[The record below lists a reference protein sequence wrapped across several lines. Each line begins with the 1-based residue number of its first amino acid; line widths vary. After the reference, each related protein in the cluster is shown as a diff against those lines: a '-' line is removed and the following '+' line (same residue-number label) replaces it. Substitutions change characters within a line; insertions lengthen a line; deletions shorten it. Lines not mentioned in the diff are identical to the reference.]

1 MLPGAEQHK
10 DAQLVRL
17 LMPRESMT
25 EKTAAQILVDCLAVN
40 GTDRVYGVPGE
51 SYLAVLDA
59 LYDRRDIHYLNC
71 RQEGGAAMAAE
82 AYGKLTG
89 RPGICM
95 VTRGPGAT
103 NASAGVHVAFQDSTP
118 MILLIGQVGRGMLER
133 EAFQEIDY
141 RRMFGQM
148 AKWVAQID
156 DATRIPE
163 FINRAFAT
171 ATSGRPGPVVLALPE
186 DMLRERVAPPLLPP
200 AAKTVVPAPSAQDMS
215 ALAALLAA
223 SRRPLLLIGG
233 GGWSSAASERVQAF
247 AEANQVPVAASFRCQ
262 DYLDNEHGHYAGHV
276 GIGIDPNLARRIKA
290 CDLLIVL
297 GPRLGEMTT
306 SGYQLLT
313 PPQTAMPLIHI
324 HAAAEELGR
333 VYHPTLAINA
343 GAASASAALAALGA
357 VPRQVD
363 PQWLASARDD
373 FEAFRRGQ
381 DSPGPVQMRAI
392 VKQLSDTLAADAILT
407 NGAGN
412 YAIWLHRF
420 FAYRQYRTQLAPTCG
435 SMGYGLPAAVA
446 AAELYRDRP
455 VICFAGDGCFM
466 MTCQEFATAVQYG
479 LKLVVIL
486 VNNGMY
492 GTIRMHQERHYP
504 ARVSGTDLINPDF
517 AAMARAMGGFGATVT
532 KTAEFADTF
541 ARAQAWPGPA
551 LIEIQLDPEALT
563 PNASLTEIRAAAP

>member
-1 MLPGAEQHK
+1 MMK
-10 DAQLVRL
+10 
-17 LMPRESMT
+17 
-25 EKTAAQILVDCLAVN
+25 KTAAQILVDCLAVN
-40 GTDRVYGVPGE
+40 GADRVYGVPGE
-51 SYLAVLDA
+51 SYLAILDA
-59 LYDRRDIHYLNC
+59 LYDRRDIHYLNF

-89 RPGICM
+89 RPGVCM

-148 AKWVAQID
+148 AKWVAQVD
-156 DATRIPE
+156 DAARIPE
-163 FINRAFAT
+163 FINRAYAT

-186 DMLRERVAPPLLPP
+186 DMLCEPVNALHIPP
-200 AAKTVVPAPSAQDMS
+200 AAKTVVPAPSPQDLS
-215 ALAALLAA
+215 ALARALGA
-223 SRRPLLLIGG
+223 SRKPLLLIGG
-233 GGWSSAASERVQAF
+233 GGWSTAVSDQVKAF
-247 AEANQVPVAASFRCQ
+247 AESNQVPVAASFRCQ
-262 DYLDNEHGHYAGHV
+262 DYLDNEHDHYVGHV
-276 GIGIDPNLARRIKA
+276 GLGIDPNLSRRIKD

-297 GPRLGEMTT
+297 GPRLGEITT
-306 SGYQLLT
+306 SGYSLLT

-324 HAAAEELGR
+324 HADAGELGR
-333 VYHPTLAINA
+333 VYHPCLAINA
-343 GAASASAALAALGA
+343 GAVTGAAALAALGSIER
-357 VPRQVD
+357 PVD
-363 PQWLASARDD
+363 QHWLSSARAD
-373 FEAFRRGQ
+373 FEAFRCGQ
-381 DSPGPVQMRAI
+381 DSPGPVQLRAI
-392 VKQLSDTLAADAILT
+392 VKHLRAVLADDAIVT

-420 FAYRQYRTQLAPTCG
+420 FAYRRYRSQLAPTCG

-446 AAELYRDRP
+446 AAELYRDRS
-455 VICFAGDGCFM
+455 VVCFAGDGCFM

-504 ARVSGTDLINPDF
+504 ARVLGTDLVNPDF
-517 AAMARAMGGFGATVT
+517 AAMARAMGGFGDTVT
-532 KTAEFADTF
+532 ATEQFAEVF
-541 ARAQAWPGPA
+541 ARAQAHPGPA
-551 LIEIQLDPEALT
+551 LIEVQLDPEALT
-563 PNASLTEIRAAAP
+563 PNASLAEIRAAAR

>member
-1 MLPGAEQHK
+1 
-10 DAQLVRL
+10 
-17 LMPRESMT
+17 MT
-25 EKTAAQILVDCLAVN
+25 TRTAAQILVDCLVIN

-59 LYDRRDIHYLNC
+59 LYQRDEIHYLNC

-89 RPGICM
+89 RPGVCM

-118 MILLIGQVGRGMLER
+118 MILLIGQVGRGMQER

-148 AKWVAQID
+148 AKWVAQVD
-156 DATRIPE
+156 DPARMAE
-163 FINRAFAT
+163 FINRAYAT

-186 DMLRERVAPPLLPP
+186 DMLRETVAAPQLLPP
-200 AAKTVVPAPSAQDMS
+200 AKAVVPAPAAGDIK
-215 ALAALLAA
+215 ALAAALGA
-223 SRRPLLLIGG
+223 SHRPLLLIGG
-233 GGWSSAASERVQAF
+233 GGWSTAASAHIKAF
-247 AEANQVPVAASFRCQ
+247 AEANQLPVAVSFRCQ
-262 DYLDNEHGHYAGHV
+262 DYFDNLHANYIGHV
-276 GIGIDPNLARRIKA
+276 GIGIDPNLARRVRD

-306 SGYQLLT
+306 SSYRLLE
-313 PPQTAMPLIHI
+313 PPRTVMPLIHI

-333 VYHPTLAINA
+333 VYHPTVAINA
-343 GAASASAALAALGA
+343 GAGPAAAALAALGE
-357 VPRQVD
+357 VPRAAD
-363 PQWLASARDD
+363 RDWLSSARTD

-381 DSPGPVQMRAI
+381 ASPGPVQLHTI
-392 VKQLSDTLAADAILT
+392 VKHLNDTLADDAILT

-420 FAYRQYRTQLAPTCG
+420 YAYRRYRTELASTCG

-466 MTCQEFATAVQYG
+466 MTCQEFATAVHYG
-479 LKLVVIL
+479 LKLVVVL

-504 ARVSGTDLINPDF
+504 ARVSATGLVNPDF
-517 AAMARAMGGFGATVT
+517 AAMARAMGGFGTTVT
-532 KTAEFADTF
+532 RTEEFPAAFAE
-541 ARAQAWPGPA
+541 AQAYNGPA
-551 LIEIQLDPEALT
+551 LIEVQLDPEALT
-563 PNASLTEIRAAAP
+563 PNTTLTETRAAALQSR

>member
-1 MLPGAEQHK
+1 
-10 DAQLVRL
+10 
-17 LMPRESMT
+17 MT
-25 EKTAAQILVDCLAVN
+25 NYTAAQILVDCLVVN

-59 LYDRRDIHYLNC
+59 LYGHNDIHYLNC

-89 RPGICM
+89 RPGVCM

-118 MILLIGQVGRGMLER
+118 MILLVGQVGRSMLER

-148 AKWVAQID
+148 TKWVAQID
-156 DATRIPE
+156 DPVRIPE
-163 FINRAFAT
+163 FINRAYAV
-171 ATSGRPGPVVLALPE
+171 ATSGRPGPAVLALPE
-186 DMLRERVAPPLLPP
+186 DMLRASVAMPQLPP
-200 AAKTVVPAPSAQDMS
+200 PAKTVVPAPAPQD
-215 ALAALLAA
+215 LAALAEMLGT
-223 SRRPLLLIGG
+223 SRKPLLLIGG
-233 GGWSSAASERVQAF
+233 GGWTTTASKHIKAF
-247 AEANQVPVAASFRCQ
+247 AEANQIPVAASFRCQ
-262 DYLDNEHGHYAGHV
+262 DYLDNEHTLYIGHV
-276 GIGIDPNLARRIKA
+276 GIGIDPNLAGRIKS

-306 SGYQLLT
+306 SSYTLLG

-333 VYHPTLAINA
+333 VYHPTLAIQA
-343 GAASASAALAALGA
+343 GATTAAAALAALG
-357 VPRQVD
+357 VVRRNTD
-363 PQWLASARDD
+363 PQWLSGARAD
-373 FEAFRRGQ
+373 FETFCNGQ
-381 DSPGPVQMRAI
+381 DSPGPVQMRTIVKYLREILADDAI
-392 VKQLSDTLAADAILT
+392 VS

-420 FAYRQYRTQLAPTCG
+420 FAYRQYRTELAPTCG

-446 AAELYRDRP
+446 AAELYRDRQ
-455 VICFAGDGCFM
+455 VVCFAGDGCFM
-466 MTCQEFATAVQYG
+466 MTCQEFATAVQYA

-504 ARVSGTDLINPDF
+504 GRVSGTELINPDF
-517 AAMARAMGGFGATVT
+517 AAMARAMGGFGDTVT
-532 KTAEFADTF
+532 KTEEFADIF
-541 ARAQAWPGPA
+541 AKAQHYPGPS
-551 LIEIQLDPEALT
+551 LIEIRLDPEALT
-563 PNASLTEIRAAAP
+563 PDSSLTAARS

>member
-1 MLPGAEQHK
+1 
-10 DAQLVRL
+10 
-17 LMPRESMT
+17 MT
-25 EKTAAQILVDCLAVN
+25 KKTAAQILVDCLVIN

-51 SYLAVLDA
+51 SYLAVMDA
-59 LYDRRDIHYLNC
+59 LYARNDIHYLNC

-148 AKWVAQID
+148 AKWVAQVD
-156 DATRIPE
+156 DPLRIPE
-163 FINRAFAT
+163 FINRAYAT

-186 DMLRERVAPPLLPP
+186 DVLYALVDQPHLPP
-200 AAKTVVPAPSAQDMS
+200 TAKTVIPAPSARDMTDLAS
-215 ALAALLAA
+215 ALAA
-223 SRRPLLLIGG
+223 SRKPLLIIGG
-233 GGWSSAASERVQAF
+233 GGWSTAASDHVRAF
-247 AEANQVPVAASFRCQ
+247 AEANQLPVAASFRCQ
-262 DYLDNEHGHYAGHV
+262 DYLDNEHSHYVGHV
-276 GIGIDPNLARRIKA
+276 GIGMDPNLARRIQA

-306 SGYQLLT
+306 SGYTLLN

-343 GAASASAALAALGA
+343 GATTDAAALASLGSVQRHA
-357 VPRQVD
+357 D
-363 PQWLASARDD
+363 GQWLTAARAD
-373 FEAFRRGQ
+373 FEAFSCGQ

-392 VKQLSDTLAADAILT
+392 VKSLNVTLADDAIVT

-446 AAELYRDRP
+446 AAELYRDRQI
-455 VICFAGDGCFM
+455 VCFAGDGCFM

-504 ARVSGTDLINPDF
+504 ARVSGTTLINPDF
-517 AAMARAMGGFGATVT
+517 AAMARAMGGFGETVD
-532 KTAEFADTF
+532 KTAAFADAF
-541 ARAQAWPGPA
+541 ARAQAFSGPA
-551 LIEIQLDPEALT
+551 LIEIRIDPEALT
-563 PNASLTEIRAAAP
+563 PNNSLAEIRSAAQTRQSL

>member
-1 MLPGAEQHK
+1 
-10 DAQLVRL
+10 
-17 LMPRESMT
+17 MT
-25 EKTAAQILVDCLAVN
+25 RTTAAQILVDCLVVN

-59 LYDRRDIHYLNC
+59 LYEGREIHYLNC
-71 RQEGGAAMAAE
+71 RHEGGAAMAAE

-118 MILLIGQVGRGMLER
+118 MILLIGQVGRSMLER

-156 DATRIPE
+156 DAARVPE

-186 DMLRERVAPPLLPP
+186 DMLCEQVAEPQLPP
-200 AAKTVVPAPSAQDMS
+200 PAKTIVAAPSQQDMNR
-215 ALAALLAA
+215 LAEALAA
-223 SRRPLLLIGG
+223 SRKPLLLIGG
-233 GGWSSAASERVQAF
+233 GGWSNAASASVKAF

-262 DYLDNEHGHYAGHV
+262 DYLDNEHSHYAGHV

-290 CDLLIVL
+290 CDLLIAL

-313 PPQTAMPLIHI
+313 PPQTSMPLIHI
-324 HAAAEELGR
+324 HPAAEELGR
-333 VYHPTLAINA
+333 VYHPSLAIQA
-343 GAASASAALAALGA
+343 GAATASAALAGLGA
-357 VPRQVD
+357 VPRKVD
-363 PQWLASARDD
+363 PQWLSAARAD
-373 FEAFRRGQ
+373 FEAFRKGQ

-392 VKQLSDTLAADAILT
+392 VKYLSDTLAEDAIVT

-455 VICFAGDGCFM
+455 VLCFAGDGCFM

-504 ARVSGTDLINPDF
+504 GRVSGTDLVNPDF
-517 AAMARAMGGFGATVT
+517 AAMARAMGGFGETVT
-532 KTAEFADTF
+532 KTGDFAGVF
-541 ARAQAWPGPA
+541 ARAQAYSGPA
-551 LIEIQLDPEALT
+551 LIEVRIDPEALT
-563 PNASLTEIRAAAP
+563 PNASLAEIRAAAR

>member
-1 MLPGAEQHK
+1 
-10 DAQLVRL
+10 
-17 LMPRESMT
+17 MT
-25 EKTAAQILVDCLAVN
+25 TRTAAQILVDCLVIN

-59 LYDRRDIHYLNC
+59 LYERDEIHYLNC

-89 RPGICM
+89 RPGVCM

-118 MILLIGQVGRGMLER
+118 MILLIGQVGRGMQER

-148 AKWVAQID
+148 AKWVAQVD
-156 DATRIPE
+156 DPARMAE
-163 FINRAFAT
+163 FINRAYAT

-186 DMLRERVAPPLLPP
+186 DMLREAITAPQLTPP
-200 AAKTVVPAPSAQDMS
+200 AKTVVPAPAAGDIQ
-215 ALAALLAA
+215 ALAVVLGA
-223 SRRPLLLIGG
+223 SHRPLLLIGG
-233 GGWSSAASERVQAF
+233 GGWSTTASAQVKAF
-247 AEANQVPVAASFRCQ
+247 AEANQLPVAASFRCQ
-262 DYLDNEHGHYAGHV
+262 DYFDNEHANYIGHV
-276 GIGIDPNLARRIKA
+276 GIGIDPNLAQRIRN

-306 SGYQLLT
+306 SGYQLLQ
-313 PPQTAMPLIHI
+313 PPQTAMPLVHI

-333 VYHPTLAINA
+333 VYHPTIAINA
-343 GAASASAALAALGA
+343 GAGPAAAALAALGT
-357 VPRQVD
+357 VPRTAD
-363 PQWLASARDD
+363 LQWLNDARAD

-381 DSPGPVQMRAI
+381 DSPGPVQLHTI
-392 VKQLSDTLAADAILT
+392 VRHLSATLAENAILT

-420 FAYRQYRTQLAPTCG
+420 YAYRRYRTELASTCG

-446 AAELYRDRP
+446 AAELHRDRP
-455 VICFAGDGCFM
+455 VVCFAGDGCFM

-479 LKLVVIL
+479 LKLVVVL

-504 ARVSGTDLINPDF
+504 ARVSATGLVNPDF
-517 AAMARAMGGFGATVT
+517 AAMARAMGGFGTTVT
-532 KTAEFADTF
+532 RTEEFPAAFAE
-541 ARAQAWPGPA
+541 ARAYNGPA
-551 LIEIQLDPEALT
+551 LIEVQLDPEALT
-563 PNASLTEIRAAAP
+563 PNTTLAGTRAAALKSQ

>member
-1 MLPGAEQHK
+1 
-10 DAQLVRL
+10 
-17 LMPRESMT
+17 MT
-25 EKTAAQILVDCLAVN
+25 KKTAAQILVDCLVIN

-51 SYLAVLDA
+51 SYLAVMDA
-59 LYDRRDIHYLNC
+59 LYDRNDIHYLNC

-89 RPGICM
+89 RPGLCM

-148 AKWVAQID
+148 VKWVAQVD
-156 DATRIPE
+156 DPKRIPE
-163 FINRAFAT
+163 FINRAYAT

-186 DMLRERVAPPLLPP
+186 DMLNELVDSPHLPP
-200 AAKTVVPAPSAQDMS
+200 AAKTVIPAPSAQDMTDLAS
-215 ALAALLAA
+215 ALAA
-223 SRRPLLLIGG
+223 SRKPLLLIGG
-233 GGWSSAASERVQAF
+233 GGWSTAASDQIRAF
-247 AEANQVPVAASFRCQ
+247 AEANQLPVAASFRCQ
-262 DYLDNEHGHYAGHV
+262 DYLDNEHSHYVGHV

-306 SGYQLLT
+306 SGYTLLT
-313 PPQTAMPLIHI
+313 PPQMAMPLIHI
-324 HAAAEELGR
+324 HADAEELGR

-343 GAASASAALAALGA
+343 GPTTAAAALAALGSVQRRA
-357 VPRQVD
+357 D
-363 PQWLASARDD
+363 CQWLNAARAD
-373 FEAFRRGQ
+373 FEAFRCGQ

-392 VKQLSDTLAADAILT
+392 VKALNDTLADDAIVT

-446 AAELYRDRP
+446 AAELHRNRQ

-466 MTCQEFATAVQYG
+466 MTCQEFSTAVQYG

-504 ARVSGTDLINPDF
+504 DRVSGTSLINPDF
-517 AAMARAMGGFGATVT
+517 AAMARAMGGFGETVD
-532 KTAEFADTF
+532 KTAAFAAAF
-541 ARAQAWPGPA
+541 ARAQAFSGPA
-551 LIEIQLDPEALT
+551 LIEIRIDPEALT
-563 PNASLTEIRAAAP
+563 PNSSLAEIRTAALTRQSL

>member
-1 MLPGAEQHK
+1 
-10 DAQLVRL
+10 
-17 LMPRESMT
+17 MT
-25 EKTAAQILVDCLAVN
+25 NHSAAQILVDCLVVN
-40 GTDRVYGVPGE
+40 GTDRIYGVPGE

-59 LYDRRDIHYLNC
+59 LYGRNDIHYLNC

-89 RPGICM
+89 RPGVCM

-103 NASAGVHVAFQDSTP
+103 NASSGVHVAFQDSTP
-118 MILLIGQVGRGMLER
+118 MILLVGQVGRSMLER

-148 AKWVAQID
+148 AKWVAQVD
-156 DATRIPE
+156 DPARIPE
-163 FINRAFAT
+163 FINRAYAT

-186 DMLRERVAPPLLPP
+186 DMLRVSVAMPQLPP
-200 AAKTVVPAPSAQDMS
+200 AAKTVVPAPAAQDM
-215 ALAALLAA
+215 ATLAELLGA
-223 SRRPLLLIGG
+223 SRKPLLLIGG
-233 GGWSSAASERVQAF
+233 GGWTTAASEHVKAF

-262 DYLDNEHGHYAGHV
+262 DYLDNEHALYVGHV
-276 GIGIDPNLARRIKA
+276 GIGIDPNLASRIKS

-306 SGYQLLT
+306 SSYTLLS

-343 GAASASAALAALGA
+343 GATSAAAALAALGVVERKA
-357 VPRQVD
+357 D
-363 PQWLASARDD
+363 PHWLRSARVD
-373 FEAFRRGQ
+373 FEAFCSGQ

-392 VKQLSDTLAADAILT
+392 VKYLSDALADDAIVT

-420 FAYRQYRTQLAPTCG
+420 FAYRQYRTELAPTCG

-446 AAELYRDRP
+446 AAELYRDRQ

-504 ARVSGTDLINPDF
+504 GRVLGTDLINPDF
-517 AAMARAMGGFGATVT
+517 AAMARAMGGFGDTVT
-532 KTAEFADTF
+532 KTEEFADVF
-541 ARAQAWPGPA
+541 AKALDYPGPS
-551 LIEIQLDPEALT
+551 LIEIRIDPEALT
-563 PNASLTEIRAAAP
+563 PDTSLTETGIR

>member
-1 MLPGAEQHK
+1 
-10 DAQLVRL
+10 
-17 LMPRESMT
+17 MT
-25 EKTAAQILVDCLAVN
+25 HLSAAQILVDCLVVN

-59 LYDRRDIHYLNC
+59 LYGRNDIHYLNC

-89 RPGICM
+89 RPGVCM

-118 MILLIGQVGRGMLER
+118 MILLIGQVGRSMLER

-156 DATRIPE
+156 DPSRIPE
-163 FINRAFAT
+163 FINRAYAV

-186 DMLRERVAPPLLPP
+186 DMLRVSVARQTLPP
-200 AAKTVVPAPSAQDMS
+200 AAKSVVPAPAAQDME
-215 ALAALLAA
+215 ALADLLKA
-223 SRRPLLLIGG
+223 SRKPLLLIGG
-233 GGWSSAASERVQAF
+233 GGWSTAASEHVKAF

-262 DYLDNEHGHYAGHV
+262 DYLDNKHALYIGHV
-276 GIGIDPNLARRIKA
+276 GIGIDPNLANRIKS

-306 SGYQLLT
+306 SNYALLS

-343 GAASASAALAALGA
+343 GATHAAAALAALG
-357 VPRQVD
+357 VVQRKVD
-363 PQWLASARDD
+363 PHWLRSGRDD
-373 FEAFRRGQ
+373 FEAFCAGQ

-392 VKQLSDTLAADAILT
+392 VKDLRKILADDAIVT

-420 FAYRQYRTQLAPTCG
+420 FAYRQYRTELAPTCG

-446 AAELYRDRP
+446 AAELYRDRQ

-479 LKLVVIL
+479 LKLVVIV

-504 ARVSGTDLINPDF
+504 GRVFGTDLINPDF
-517 AAMARAMGGFGATVT
+517 AAMARAMGGYGDTVSNT
-532 KTAEFADTF
+532 GEFADVF
-541 ARAQAWPGPA
+541 AKALDSSGPS
-551 LIEIQLDPEALT
+551 LVEIRIDPEALT
-563 PNASLTEIRAAAP
+563 PDTSLSKMGST

>member
-1 MLPGAEQHK
+1 
-10 DAQLVRL
+10 
-17 LMPRESMT
+17 MT
-25 EKTAAQILVDCLAVN
+25 KKTAAQILVDCLVIN

-51 SYLAVLDA
+51 SYLAVMDA
-59 LYDRRDIHYLNC
+59 LYARNDIHYLNC

-148 AKWVAQID
+148 AKWVAQVD
-156 DATRIPE
+156 DPLRIPE
-163 FINRAFAT
+163 FINRAYAT

-186 DMLRERVAPPLLPP
+186 DVLYALVDQPHLPP
-200 AAKTVVPAPSAQDMS
+200 TAKTVIPAPSARDMTDLAS
-215 ALAALLAA
+215 ALAA
-223 SRRPLLLIGG
+223 SRKPLLIIGG
-233 GGWSSAASERVQAF
+233 GGWSTAASDHVRAF
-247 AEANQVPVAASFRCQ
+247 AEANQLPVAASFRCQ
-262 DYLDNEHGHYAGHV
+262 DYLDNEHSHYVGHV
-276 GIGIDPNLARRIKA
+276 GIGIDPNLARRIQA

-306 SGYQLLT
+306 SGYTLLN

-343 GAASASAALAALGA
+343 GATTAAAALASLGSVQRHA
-357 VPRQVD
+357 D
-363 PQWLASARDD
+363 GQWLIAARAD
-373 FEAFRRGQ
+373 FEAFSCGQ

-392 VKQLSDTLAADAILT
+392 VKSLNVTLADDAIVT

-446 AAELYRDRP
+446 AAELYRDRQI
-455 VICFAGDGCFM
+455 VCFAGDGCFM

-504 ARVSGTDLINPDF
+504 ARVSGTTLINPDF
-517 AAMARAMGGFGATVT
+517 AAMARAMGGFGETVD
-532 KTAEFADTF
+532 KTAAFADAF
-541 ARAQAWPGPA
+541 ARAQAFSGPA
-551 LIEIQLDPEALT
+551 LIEIRIDPEALT
-563 PNASLTEIRAAAP
+563 PNNSLAEIRSTAQTRQSL

>member
-1 MLPGAEQHK
+1 MMK
-10 DAQLVRL
+10 
-17 LMPRESMT
+17 
-25 EKTAAQILVDCLAVN
+25 KTAAQILVDCLVIN

-51 SYLAVLDA
+51 SYLAVMDA
-59 LYDRRDIHYLNC
+59 LYDRNDIHYLNC

-89 RPGICM
+89 RPGVCM

-148 AKWVAQID
+148 VKWVAQVD
-156 DATRIPE
+156 DPKRIPE
-163 FINRAFAT
+163 FINRAYAT

-186 DMLRERVAPPLLPP
+186 DVLHELVDPSHLPP
-200 AAKTVVPAPSAQDMS
+200 AAKTVIPAPSAQDMTDLAS
-215 ALAALLAA
+215 ALAA
-223 SRRPLLLIGG
+223 SRKPLLLIGG
-233 GGWSSAASERVQAF
+233 GGWSSDASDQVRAF
-247 AEANQVPVAASFRCQ
+247 AEANQIPVAASFRCQ
-262 DYLDNEHGHYAGHV
+262 DYLDNEHSHYVGHV
-276 GIGIDPNLARRIKA
+276 GIGIDPNLASRIKT

-306 SGYQLLT
+306 SGYTLLC

-324 HAAAEELGR
+324 HADVEELGR

-343 GAASASAALAALGA
+343 GATTAAAALAALGSVERHA
-357 VPRQVD
+357 D
-363 PQWLASARDD
+363 GQWLSAARAD
-373 FEAFRRGQ
+373 FEAFRCGQ

-392 VKQLSDTLAADAILT
+392 VKSLNVSLADDAIVT

-420 FAYRQYRTQLAPTCG
+420 FAYRRYRTQLAPTCG

-446 AAELYRDRP
+446 AAELHRDRQ
-455 VICFAGDGCFM
+455 VVCFAGDGCFM

-504 ARVSGTDLINPDF
+504 ARVSGTTLINPDF
-517 AAMARAMGGFGATVT
+517 AAMARAMGGFGETVDR
-532 KTAEFADTF
+532 TAGFADAF
-541 ARAQAWPGPA
+541 ARAQAFTGPA
-551 LIEIQLDPEALT
+551 LIEIRIDPEALT
-563 PNASLTEIRAAAP
+563 PNNSLAEIRTAALARQSL